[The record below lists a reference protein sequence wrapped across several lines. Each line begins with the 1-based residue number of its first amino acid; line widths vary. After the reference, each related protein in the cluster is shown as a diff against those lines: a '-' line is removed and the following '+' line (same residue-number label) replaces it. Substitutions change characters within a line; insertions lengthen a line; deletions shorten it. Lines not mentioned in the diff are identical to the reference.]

1 MTQKYPSSF
10 PVKQPSLKKLAHNN
24 STKNIQTNASYIL
37 ILKSPARYNI
47 NANKK
52 AKDLKQSLPDMIIS
66 EKNYPNWISIVK
78 LPEKFNDVIVAKI
91 DKKKIQD

>member
-1 MTQKYPSSF
+1 
-10 PVKQPSLKKLAHNN
+10 
-24 STKNIQTNASYIL
+24 
-37 ILKSPARYNI
+37 
-47 NANKK
+47 
-52 AKDLKQSLPDMIIS
+52 MIIS